1 MVLVCSQTPTL
12 MPVLNKLY
20 LIVLFLKSF
29 KRMLMA
35 EERSGK
41 KYGNSTNHFRVSSSK
56 SYRYRWPKNE
66 STYVTI
72 LYLEYSLEM
81 ENCGATEG
89 GRYYYGSG

>member
-1 MVLVCSQTPTL
+1 MLTNTNTHAGAQQALFDRALLEILQEDVNGGGKIWQKVW
-12 MPVLNKLY
+12 KLHQPLQSKFKQKL
-20 LIVLFLKSF
+20 LISF
-29 KRMLMA
+29 
-35 EERSGK
+35 
-41 KYGNSTNHFRVSSSK
+41 
-56 SYRYRWPKNE
+56 WPKNE

>member
-1 MVLVCSQTPTL
+1 MLTNTNTHAGAQQALFDRALLEILQEDVNGGGKIWQKVW
-12 MPVLNKLY
+12 KLHQPLQSKFKQKL
-20 LIVLFLKSF
+20 LISV
-29 KRMLMA
+29 
-35 EERSGK
+35 
-41 KYGNSTNHFRVSSSK
+41 
-56 SYRYRWPKNE
+56 WPKNE

>member
-1 MVLVCSQTPTL
+1 MLTNTNTHAGAQQALFDRALLEILQEDVNGGGKIWQKVW
-12 MPVLNKLY
+12 KLHQPLQSKFKKKL
-20 LIVLFLKSF
+20 LISF
-29 KRMLMA
+29 
-35 EERSGK
+35 
-41 KYGNSTNHFRVSSSK
+41 
-56 SYRYRWPKNE
+56 WPKNE